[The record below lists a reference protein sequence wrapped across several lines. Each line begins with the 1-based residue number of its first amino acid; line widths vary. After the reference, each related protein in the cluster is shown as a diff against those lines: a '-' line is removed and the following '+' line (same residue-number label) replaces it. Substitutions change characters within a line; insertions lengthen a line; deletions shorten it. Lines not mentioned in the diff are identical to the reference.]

1 MVILALTACLRG
13 PDSDDKDKADPDAGP
28 TTPGGECD
36 ASCDALATTVRF
48 ARLTHLQWE
57 NTVQDLLFLE
67 EPTGLSEAF
76 LGDTLSEGF
85 DNDANKLEVGSEL
98 WLDYQRAAELLSEQ
112 VRSSTDRYNAVVPQD
127 LRTGDGP
134 PAFATHVE
142 GEGPEVTAST
152 GAVSGDAYNLWSA
165 GTLEFDLDLPQD
177 GSYTLRVRVWADQAG
192 GELAQASMGIDG
204 QDLLTVDVNAV
215 SEGGA
220 ETFAIQFEGTAG
232 LHQAHVAFLN
242 DYYVD
247 GEDRNLYVDW
257 MEVEGAGLAMGPSQA
272 GEAERDAWIASF
284 GQRAHRRPLTDE
296 EISLYTA
303 LFELG
308 PELVSSGDDFA
319 DGVQVVISALLQ
331 SPYFLYRVEES
342 EQVAQDKTIPLS
354 EWELASKLSYALW
367 NTMPD
372 EALFE
377 TAREGRLSSDE
388 GLRTEAQRLLDD
400 DRSRA
405 MFADLHHQLLRLDN
419 YENIVKDSDLFP
431 EFTETTAASM
441 RAEAAAFVDDVVT
454 HDGSIFDLFTTN
466 RTFVNDDLAPIYGL
480 SGPYGD
486 ALVSVELEPSERAGL
501 LTLSGFLALEADA
514 YISSPIRRGV
524 FINHNVWCVELPP
537 PPNVVPP
544 LPPNGGQMTTRE
556 LVDSHTGQGT
566 CGEGCHSTMINP
578 PGFALESYDA
588 LGRYR
593 TTEYGMPIDSSGTY
607 SLSGGQATWN
617 DPIQF
622 AAIVGDAV
630 ETHRC
635 WNEHLLEYLHGRTDQ
650 TSDDG
655 LLDYLANQSRDQDK
669 PIREIVLDLVLAKSF
684 RSRLPEVQ

>member
-13 PDSDDKDKADPDAGP
+13 PDGEGDDKPDADAGP
-28 TTPGGECD
+28 TTPNGGCD
-36 ASCDALATTVRF
+36 ERCDALGTTVRF

-57 NTVQDLLFLE
+57 NTVQDLLLLDA
-67 EPTGLSEAF
+67 PTGLSDAF

-85 DNDANKLEVGSEL
+85 DNDATKLEIGSEL
-98 WLDYQRAAELLSEQ
+98 WLDYQRAAEALSEQ
-112 VRSSTDRYNAVVPQD
+112 VRSTADRYNAVVPQD
-127 LRTGDGP
+127 LRTGEGG
-134 PAFATHVE
+134 PAFTLRVE
-142 GEGPEVTAST
+142 GEGPDVTAST
-152 GAVSGDAYNLWSA
+152 GATSGSAYNLWSA
-165 GTLEFDLDLPQD
+165 GTLEFDVNLPET
-177 GSYTLRVRVWADQAG
+177 GSYTLRARVWADQAG
-192 GELAQASMGIDG
+192 GELAQATLGFDG
-204 QDLLTVDVNAV
+204 QDLLTADVNAA
-215 SEGGA
+215 SEGSA
-220 ETFAIQFEGTAG
+220 ETFAIEFAGTQG
-232 LHQAHVAFLN
+232 FHTAHIAFLN
-242 DYYVD
+242 DYYQD

-272 GEAERDAWIASF
+272 TEADRDAWIASF
-284 GQRAHRRPLTDE
+284 GKRAYRRPLTQDE
-296 EISLYTA
+296 IALYVA
-303 LFELG
+303 LFEQG
-308 PELVSSGDDFA
+308 PELVGSGDDFA
-319 DGVQVVISALLQ
+319 DGVQLVIAAMLQ

-342 EQVAQDKTIPLS
+342 EQTAGDGSIPLS
-354 EWELASKLSYALW
+354 DWELASKLSYALW

-372 EALFE
+372 EVLF
-377 TAREGRLSSDE
+377 AAADEGRLASDE
-388 GLRTEAQRLLDD
+388 GLRTEAQRLLADE
-400 DRSRA
+400 RARA

-419 YENIVKDSDLFP
+419 YENIVKDDELYP
-431 EFTETTAASM
+431 EFTATTAASM

-454 HDGSIFDLFTTN
+454 SDGSIFDLFTTT

-486 ALVSVELEPSERAGL
+486 ALVSVELDPNERAGL

-544 LPPNGGQMTTRE
+544 LPPNSGQMTTRE

-593 TTEYGMPIDSSGTY
+593 TTEYGMPVDTSGSY
-607 SLSGGQATWN
+607 ALSAGPATWN
-617 DPIQF
+617 DPVQF
-622 AAIVGDAV
+622 AALVGDAV

-650 TSDDG
+650 PSDDA

-684 RSRLPEVQ
+684 RSRSSEVQ